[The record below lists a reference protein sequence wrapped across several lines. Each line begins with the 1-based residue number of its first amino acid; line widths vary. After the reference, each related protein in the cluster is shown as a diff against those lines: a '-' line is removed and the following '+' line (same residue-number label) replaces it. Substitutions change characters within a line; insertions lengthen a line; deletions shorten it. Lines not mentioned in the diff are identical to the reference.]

1 LRVIPPSDN
10 NNNNPVAHFLTSV
23 NDVIEHA
30 LRDVEDS
37 DVVGMTI
44 QNQVNQNDKPIG
56 ISFRRKDQ
64 LSAEVIWSVF
74 EKVSQSISTFN
85 ALDTLVVT
93 VHSVKMPVGFGKHA
107 IKSRGRP
114 LSVMAHLK
122 RNIVEVQA
130 EENCLAH
137 ALIIAIARLEK
148 DPNYNSYRRGYKICH
163 VVQKL
168 CKTAGIDLSN
178 GGGIPKL
185 VRLQEHFREYKIV
198 VYHGLR
204 CEDVK
209 FEGQVD
215 SIKRLNLL
223 YDNVERHYHVIA
235 KLTAT
240 TARKYVCKRCNKVCT
255 RDVTHACDQKCGE
268 CMACPPC
275 AFAHDQILCAE
286 CNSHFRSL
294 TCFDKHKLR
303 TLNKKSICERK
314 GCCTT
319 CGWAVTR
326 RNHECNKRFCDNCE
340 ENNEMDHLCYMR
352 PLKDALPPAGDEVLF
367 YDFETTQSTEYT
379 DEAKLHAPNLVC
391 VQQFCSS
398 YEALED
404 WETACDTVRGSTR
417 SGKILWGT
425 CFHI

>member
-1 LRVIPPSDN
+1 M
-10 NNNNPVAHFLTSV
+10 

-185 VRLQEHFREYKIV
+185 VRLQEHFRENKIV

-240 TARKYVCKRCNKVCT
+240 TARKYVCKRCNKACKS
-255 RDVTHACDQKCGE
+255 DVTQSEARRVATAWPALRSHSHLSESPVLNAIDILEATNITTTTNK
-268 CMACPPC
+268 ALNRNVPC
-275 AFAHDQILCAE
+275 ATSEWVVTREKEE
-286 CNSHFRSL
+286 CNTRS
-294 TCFDKHKLR
+294 FDNSKN
-303 TLNKKSICERK
+303 NKD
-314 GCCTT
+314 
-319 CGWAVTR
+319 V
-326 RNHECNKRFCDNCE
+326 NH
-340 ENNEMDHLCYMR
+340 LWYMR
-352 PLKDALPPAGDEVLF
+352 PLKDALPSAGVKVL
-367 YDFETTQSTEYT
+367 
-379 DEAKLHAPNLVC
+379 
-391 VQQFCSS
+391 
-398 YEALED
+398 
-404 WETACDTVRGSTR
+404 
-417 SGKILWGT
+417 
-425 CFHI
+425 